1 MSTRQPLYTAGC
13 ISFGAV
19 YDAHGVS
26 LAKVQHGQ
34 DTALRIGETV
44 FVNHKTRKNLKHASA
59 GVGGL
64 KMSVASVLPTELQ
77 PNDFPDHLQYVGIS
91 RSDYNH
97 KSDSAPTLE
106 QGVVVQCGGLA
117 TITVDD
123 DVFVGDVVC
132 ARLPATFGPNGKIVA
147 KPKARIMARNGEVS
161 LSDSLLDKRREE
173 QVPGQGYNDPGPGS
187 WQLPHFPIV
196 GRCVSNGRKGKTVD
210 VVLSANA
217 SGLLRF

>member
-26 LAKVQHGQ
+26 LANVQPGQ

-59 GVGGL
+59 GAGGL
-64 KMSVASVLPTELQ
+64 KMSVASVLPPEMIQ
-77 PNDFPDHLQYVGIS
+77 SNDFPCHLQYVGIS

-132 ARLPATFGPNGKIVA
+132 ARLPAVSGPNGKIVA

-161 LSDSLLDKRREE
+161 LSDSLLDEHRKA
-173 QVPGQGYNDPGPGS
+173 PGQVYNDPGPGN

>member
-26 LAKVQHGQ
+26 LANLQHGQ

-44 FVNHKTRKNLKHASA
+44 FVNHMTRKNLKHASA
-59 GVGGL
+59 GAGGL
-64 KMSVASVLPTELQ
+64 KMSVASVLPHEIQ
-77 PNDFPDHLQYVGIS
+77 FDEFPAHLQYVGIS

-132 ARLPATFGPNGKIVA
+132 ARLPAIIGPNGKIVA

-161 LSDSLLDKRREE
+161 LSDSPLDKHREG
-173 QVPGQGYNDPGPGS
+173 QAPGQGTNDPGPGL
-187 WQLPHFPIV
+187 QLPHFPIV

>member
-26 LAKVQHGQ
+26 LAEVQHGQ
-34 DTALRIGETV
+34 DTSLRIGEAV

-59 GVGGL
+59 GAGGL
-64 KMSVASVLPTELQ
+64 KMSVASVLSPDNKT
-77 PNDFPDHLQYVGIS
+77 DGFPDHLQYVGIS

-117 TITVDD
+117 TIKVDD

-132 ARLPATFGPNGKIVA
+132 ALLPGLCPTTGKVVG
-147 KPKARIMARNGEVS
+147 KPKARIMARTGEIS
-161 LSDSLLDKRREE
+161 LSESRLDKVRMIGHEFGNY
-173 QVPGQGYNDPGPGS
+173 PDQGIC
-187 WQLPHFPIV
+187 QLPHFPIV
-196 GRCVSNGRKGKTVD
+196 GRCVSNGRKGKTAD